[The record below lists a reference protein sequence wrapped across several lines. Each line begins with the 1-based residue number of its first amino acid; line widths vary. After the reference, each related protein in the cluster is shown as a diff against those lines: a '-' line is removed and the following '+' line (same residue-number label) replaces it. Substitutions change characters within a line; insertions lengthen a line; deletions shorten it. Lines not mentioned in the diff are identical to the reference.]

1 MIHLVKLVEIYDNMI
16 NEYETHNTLNPKL
29 WEGDQ
34 LQPKLRV
41 GFMKIANAFYD
52 FLDIPS
58 TAEVKDI
65 ILIGSNANYN
75 WTEHSD
81 IDLHVLIN
89 YLDIDSNYH
98 IVNNYLHAK
107 KSVWNENYPL
117 TFNGMNIELYAQDSK
132 QEMHSS
138 VGVYSVMRGKWI
150 KKPSSDVISID
161 DNAIETK
168 ADPYEYE
175 IDCLKETD
183 PHALRKVHNLKR
195 RLKQLRRTGLDADGE
210 YSVENMA
217 YKHLR
222 NKGYLERLNQFEK
235 KITLSNLK
243 IEHVDNEVTIDN
255 IPDEVTESLIMH
267 VTGQKRLQATDWTD
281 VVMKT
286 GAVVDRLGQW
296 KHPGRCTMIPTQDGA
311 ITMQSVAHPVL
322 GIDNTGHMQMM
333 QPEQQYQF
341 PGRLVF
347 EIPHTAQWQTMIMQ
361 LQNAAK
367 NGSKYK

>member
-1 MIHLVKLVEIYDNMI
+1 MKKLVVDINDML
-16 NEYETHNTLNPKL
+16 NEYETQNTLNPKL
-29 WEGDQ
+29 WDGDR
-34 LQPKLRV
+34 LHPKLRV
-41 GFMKIANAFYD
+41 GLLKIAKAFYRYLGID
-52 FLDIPS
+52 TPI
-58 TAEVKDI
+58 KDI
-65 ILIGSNANYN
+65 LLIGSSANYN
-75 WTEHSD
+75 WTKHSD

-89 YLDIDSNYH
+89 YLDINDNYH
-98 IVNNYLHAK
+98 VVNELMHAK
-107 KSVWNENYPL
+107 KTLWNQNYPL
-117 TFNGMNIELYAQDSK
+117 TFKGMNIELYAQDSK

-138 VGVYSVMRGKWI
+138 VGVYSMMRGKWL
-150 KKPSSDVISID
+150 KKPNAETISID
-161 DNAIETK
+161 DELIEKK
-168 ADPYEYE
+168 AEPYAYE
-175 IDCLKETD
+175 IDKLSPRD
-183 PHALRKVHNLKR
+183 PKIEQRIHSLQT
-195 RLKQLRRTGLDADGE
+195 RLKHLRQSGLDSNGE
-210 YSVENMA
+210 YSIENMA
-217 YKHLR
+217 FKHLR

-243 IEHVDNEVTIDN
+243 IEHVDTEVTIDN

-267 VTGQKRLQATDWTD
+267 VTGQKRLQATDWTN

>member
-1 MIHLVKLVEIYDNMI
+1 MI
-16 NEYETHNTLNPKL
+16 NEYETHSQLNPKL
-29 WEGDQ
+29 WDGDT
-34 LQPKLRV
+34 LHPKVRIAFL
-41 GFMKIANAFYD
+41 KIAKAFYD
-52 FLDIPS
+52 FLDI
-58 TAEVKDI
+58 ADYAAVEDI
-65 ILIGSNANYN
+65 LLIGSNANYN

-81 IDLHVLIN
+81 IDLHVLVN
-89 YLDIDSNYH
+89 YLEVNSNYH
-98 IVNNYLHAK
+98 IVNNYFHAK

-117 TFNGMNIELYAQDSK
+117 EYKGMNIELYAQDSQQK
-132 QEMHSS
+132 LHSS
-138 VGVYSVMRGKWI
+138 IGVYSVMKGKWI
-150 KKPSSDVISID
+150 KKPDSAIISVDDTVIQ
-161 DNAIETK
+161 AK

-175 IDCLKETD
+175 IDELNIDDVNIEQKIQKLK
-183 PHALRKVHNLKR
+183 A
-195 RLKQLRRTGLDADGE
+195 RLKHLRQTGLEAEGE

-222 NKGYLERLNQFEK
+222 NKGYLERLTQLEK
-235 KITLSNLK
+235 NAALANLAV
-243 IEHVDNEVTIDN
+243 EHVVNEVTMDN

-267 VTGQKRLQATDWTD
+267 VTGQKRLQAPDWTD

-311 ITMQSVAHPVL
+311 ITMQNVAHPVL

-341 PGRLVF
+341 PGKLVF

-361 LQNAAK
+361 LQNAVK
-367 NGSKYK
+367 NGSRYK